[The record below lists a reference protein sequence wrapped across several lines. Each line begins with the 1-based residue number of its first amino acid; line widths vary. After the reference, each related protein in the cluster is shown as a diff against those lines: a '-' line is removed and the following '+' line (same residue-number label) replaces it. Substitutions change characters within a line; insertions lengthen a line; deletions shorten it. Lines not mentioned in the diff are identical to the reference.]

1 MTPLLQK
8 PGMQIAVPRWSPDGK
23 TIAFIGGLMSDEG
36 SVGGDVYAI
45 PAAGGDPRDLT
56 PGMNASASRSLGL
69 PIPQKF
75 SAPKIRT
82 ASRPSEKLTQCRR
95 RKNRAHLRRPRL
107 LRRIRNRRFHLR

>member
-1 MTPLLQK
+1 MYVYEFDWAPDSRRLVVTAAPGNGDDNWYIANFFALDPASNTMTPLLKK

-56 PGMNASASRSLGL
+56 PG
-69 PIPQKF
+69 
-75 SAPKIRT
+75 
-82 ASRPSEKLTQCRR
+82 
-95 RKNRAHLRRPRL
+95 
-107 LRRIRNRRFHLR
+107 